1 MDADPSFMKTWG
13 ESRVFWMVS
22 RMGDVEKPMGSR
34 KKWAALALVVL
45 MILGA
50 TFGELDFVKQLFPR
64 VKLDMFFF
72 ACVTTVVMAWSGMFN
87 TRKYTKFI
95 SWDVLITI
103 ACAFGISKGMTNSGF
118 ADFIAGYIIDLAE
131 QARHSSNG
139 VYIMLAAL
147 YLITNLFTEL
157 ITNNAAAALACPLAV
172 GISHQLGCDPTPFFI
187 CICFAASA
195 SFSTP
200 IGYQTNLIVQG
211 VGGYKFT
218 DFVRVGLPLNLI
230 CFFISVFLIPLIY
243 HMV

>member
-1 MDADPSFMKTWG
+1 
-13 ESRVFWMVS
+13 
-22 RMGDVEKPMGSR
+22 
-34 KKWAALALVVL
+34 
-45 MILGA
+45 
-50 TFGELDFVKQLFPR
+50 
-64 VKLDMFFF
+64 
-72 ACVTTVVMAWSGMFN
+72 
-87 TRKYTKFI
+87 
-95 SWDVLITI
+95 
-103 ACAFGISKGMTNSGF
+103 
-118 ADFIAGYIIDLAE
+118 
-131 QARHSSNG
+131 
-139 VYIMLAAL
+139 MLSAL
-147 YLITNLFTEL
+147 YLITILFSE
-157 ITNNAAAALACPLAV
+157 IISNYAAAALAFPLAV